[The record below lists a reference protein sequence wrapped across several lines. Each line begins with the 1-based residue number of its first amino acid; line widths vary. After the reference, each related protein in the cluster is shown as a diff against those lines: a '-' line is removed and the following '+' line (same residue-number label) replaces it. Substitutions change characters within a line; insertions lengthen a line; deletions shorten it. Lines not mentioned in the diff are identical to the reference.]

1 MLNATFK
8 YPFDNPKAYN
18 LTMKRSENWK
28 SASKRILIV
37 LQTVDTK
44 DLRARELLGD
54 NLTSNTVH
62 NAIAYAKKIAETYT
76 DKSMGAAFAVIN
88 FNQYRHLQLPSG
100 PKRAAEASFAAHVH
114 ALMNKLGPT
123 HILVSGDGAMN
134 NLFPQVNNHV
144 DKQGW
149 VHSLK
154 LGNGAKVKVTS
165 TVDLARL
172 LEKNGAQANLLGFWC
187 RHLANLM
194 LGYHPHSLRHITIK
208 SKYINT
214 IEKFDQVMDLV
225 ESSKICATDT
235 ETANLSV
242 LHNKIYTIQFA
253 TDHDMQTGYII
264 PLYHPRT
271 PWTKEELK
279 HVCKRLKKFF
289 GARKGPELVTFNGM
303 FDLRV
308 IRRQFKIPIIW
319 HKVWEITAG
328 EHDLDEN
335 ISSLAS
341 LGRKAGNLR
350 AVFCSYENDFY
361 HTAAFS
367 KEERT
372 TIATININKDKGFWD
387 YGGMDVVSIINIR
400 LKQIEMAG
408 HQKIDDKKYSPY
420 FKRHMLYQMSDTA
433 HQLSHLAEDGS
444 FVDARYLRSLIGN
457 ESPLRK
463 ELKVLDKDM
472 RNYPEVQKANAALV
486 AGSGLKAKGLFGA
499 IAKTGNWLLRLSKPA
514 HLRTLFFDT
523 MNLDPISETDG
534 GEPAVDKEFIGEYK
548 DNNLVVEA
556 YGQYQALSKLLST
569 YAKGWYKKLTT
580 SKDSVTDS
588 HLRPQY
594 TFFDVDTGRLACK
607 NPNLQTIPTRSKLAK
622 IIKRMFI
629 APDWGI
635 LIRFDYSA
643 HEVRGWSIVSGD
655 KALADVFRMG
665 QRLRQRYIAD
675 PSKENK
681 DAVKSKGDVHLLNV
695 KRLFNKIVE
704 KSHPLRDAVKAVVFG
719 LLYGKSSKTLG
730 VDTKKGDIDAVK
742 SKLNAY
748 RKELKELEKS

>member
-1 MLNATFK
+1 MLNATFT

-18 LTMKRSENWK
+18 LKMKRSENWK
-28 SASKRILIV
+28 HASKRILIV

-62 NAIAYAKKIAETYT
+62 NAIDYAKKIAQTYT
-76 DKSMGAAFAVIN
+76 DKSLNAAFAVIN
-88 FNQYRHLQLPSG
+88 FNQFRHLHLPSG
-100 PKRAAEASFAAHVH
+100 PKRAAEAAFATHVH
-114 ALMNKLGPT
+114 SLMEKLDPT
-123 HILVSGDGAMN
+123 HILVSGDGAMHC
-134 NLFPQVNNHV
+134 LFPQVANHV

-149 VHSLK
+149 IHSLK
-154 LGNGAKVKVTS
+154 LGNGSKVKVTS

-172 LEKNGAQANLLGFWC
+172 LEKNGHLANLLGFWC
-187 RHLANLM
+187 RHLCNLM
-194 LGYHPHSLRHITIK
+194 LGYHPHSLK
-208 SKYINT
+208 DLVVKAKYVNT
-214 IEKFDQVMDLV
+214 IELFDKVMDLV
-225 ESSKICATDT
+225 ESSKICGVDT
-235 ETANLSV
+235 ETSNLSV

-253 TDHDMQTGYII
+253 TDHDMRTGYVI
-264 PLYHPRT
+264 PFLHPRS
-271 PWTKEELK
+271 PWTKKERK
-279 HVCKRLKKFF
+279 HVRMRLTKFF
-289 GARKGPELVTFNGM
+289 NARKGPELVTFNGM

-308 IRRQFKIPIIW
+308 IRRQFKVPIIW

-335 ISSLAS
+335 ISSLS
-341 LGRKAGNLR
+341 SIGRKAGGLR
-350 AVFCSYENDFY
+350 AVLCSYDNDFY

-372 TIATININKDKGFWD
+372 TIATININTNKGFWD
-387 YGGMDVVSIINIR
+387 YGAMDVVSIINIR
-400 LKQIEMAG
+400 LKQIEMAA
-408 HQKIDDKKYSPY
+408 HQVIDDKKYSPY
-420 FKRHMLYQMSDTA
+420 FKRHMMFQMSDTA

-457 ESPLRK
+457 DSPLRK

-472 RNYPEVQKANAALV
+472 RNYPDIQRANEALV
-486 AGSGLKAKGLFGA
+486 KASGLKAKGIFGK
-499 IAKTGNWLLRLSKPA
+499 IAKTGNWMFRPSKPS
-514 HLRTLFFDT
+514 HLRILFFDT

-534 GEPAVDKEFIGEYK
+534 GEPAVDKEFIAEYK

-643 HEVRGWSIVSGD
+643 HEVRGWSIVSND

-665 QRLRQRYIAD
+665 QRLRQKYIAD

-681 DAVKSKGDVHLLNV
+681 DAVKSKGDVHILNV

-742 SKLNAY
+742 GKLNGY
-748 RKELKELEKS
+748 RKELKKLEKA